1 MSTAAYMDLNRIPTI
16 QEVKKYS
23 RFSEYCGSMYFI
35 NKVVKPICLSVVT
48 LFFSYDMSIIIRIL
62 IYLPILLL
70 IDHIQ
75 KRGWFKYLQVLFID
89 KPTDQEIEV
98 AIEGIK
104 EYEKMEDSI
113 KRNYKGAI
121 FIGFIN

>member
-1 MSTAAYMDLNRIPTI
+1 MIGQCEQPPGFNAYKIKIKGT
-16 QEVKKYS
+16 
-23 RFSEYCGSMYFI
+23 
-35 NKVVKPICLSVVT
+35 
-48 LFFSYDMSIIIRIL
+48 
-62 IYLPILLL
+62 IYLLSTGKQL
-70 IDHIQ
+70 

-89 KPTDQEIEV
+89 KPTDREIEV